1 MRAQSRALTTDE
13 RQGLTSP
20 GHRVTV
26 AVPTNRDNR
35 AQVELV
41 THGRA
46 FYVWRA
52 REYHVSSTDVN
63 PAIAESV
70 SRRNE
75 AARGEASRAPV
86 QSSTGGSTPAAALAM
101 SRFGG
106 TATRSVQL
114 GGGALVHI
122 SGNIAGY
129 RELSTGALLLAG
141 A

>member
-1 MRAQSRALTTDE
+1 MGSRDRAAGAVCSIRSSNPAPL
-13 RQGLTSP
+13 
-20 GHRVTV
+20 GH
-26 AVPTNRDNR
+26 
-35 AQVELV
+35 VELQ
-41 THGRA
+41 
-46 FYVWRA
+46 
-52 REYHVSSTDVN
+52 
-63 PAIAESV
+63 P
-70 SRRNE
+70 
-75 AARGEASRAPV
+75 
-86 QSSTGGSTPAAALAM
+86 L